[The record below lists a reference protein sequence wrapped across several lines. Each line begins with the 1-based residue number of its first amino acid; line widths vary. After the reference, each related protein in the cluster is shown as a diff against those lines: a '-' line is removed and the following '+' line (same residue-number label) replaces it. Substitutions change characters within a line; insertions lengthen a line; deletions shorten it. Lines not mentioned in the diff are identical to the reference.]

1 MYSEDFTY
9 DLDYYNGEDRSKP
22 VKESQNKKKPKE
34 MNLKDILADVSYL
47 MAVEKS
53 KSSPATQAS
62 KKILLSDALWVFYNN
77 FSWEKYTIFIF

>member
-22 VKESQNKKKPKE
+22 VKELQNKKQSKE

-62 KKILLSDALWVFYNN
+62 KKILLSDASWVFYNI
-77 FSWEKYTIFIF
+77 FSWEKYIIFIF

>member
-22 VKESQNKKKPKE
+22 VKESQNKQPKE

-53 KSSPATQAS
+53 KSSPAMQAS
-62 KKILLSDALWVFYNN
+62 KKILLSDA
-77 FSWEKYTIFIF
+77 S